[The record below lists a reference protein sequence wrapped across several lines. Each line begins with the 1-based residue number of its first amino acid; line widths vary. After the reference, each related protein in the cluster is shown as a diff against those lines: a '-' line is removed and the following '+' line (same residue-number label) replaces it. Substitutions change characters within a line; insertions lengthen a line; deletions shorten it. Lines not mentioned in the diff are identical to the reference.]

1 MRKLLLIPILG
12 LALGVTACSGY
23 PTGDAYGGAAGNQM
37 YEACLPG
44 GQDLPAELQKLC
56 RGVTR

>member
-37 YEACLPG
+37 YEACLPAA
-44 GQDLPAELQKLC
+44 DRISRPSSRSSAAA
-56 RGVTR
+56 